1 MELDFLLFFKGLVVF
16 TIVQRLY
23 ELGLA
28 KSNEKKIIE
37 KGGKVLPEK
46 NYIFMVLLHTSWLL
60 SLFYAAFFQRPQFS
74 SPLFYGGVIFFI
86 IGQALRIIA
95 IRTLGER
102 WSTRV
107 MVLPEA
113 PVIKSGLFN
122 VVRHPNYVGVVIEI
136 AALPLIASLY
146 LHALI
151 FSLLNALI
159 LFFRIRFEE
168 RMLCTHNNYKEEFG
182 VTPTKGLP

>member
-1 MELDFLLFFKGLVVF
+1 MELDFLPLYKGLVIF
-16 TIVQRLY
+16 TIIQRLY

-28 KSNEKKIIE
+28 KSNEKKIIA

-46 NYIFMVLLHTSWLL
+46 NYIFMVLLHTGWLI
-60 SLFYAAFFQRPQFS
+60 SLVYAAFFQKLDFHPK
-74 SPLFYGGVIFFI
+74 LFIGGVVLFF

-113 PVIKSGLFN
+113 PVINSGLFR
-122 VVRHPNYVGVVIEI
+122 VFRHPNYVGVIIEI

-146 LHALI
+146 IHAI
-151 FSLLNALI
+151 VFSLLNALI

-168 RMLCTHNNYKEEFG
+168 NMLCTHNNYSEEFG
-182 VTPTKGLP
+182 VRPTQEVP

>member
-1 MELDFLLFFKGLVVF
+1 MELIFKILVIF

-23 ELGLA
+23 ELRIA
-28 KSNEKKIIE
+28 KSNEAKIIA

-46 NYIFMVLLHTSWLL
+46 NYIFMVLLHSSWLL
-60 SLFYAAFFQRPQFS
+60 ALVYAAFKMELHFKEG
-74 SPLFYGGVIFFI
+74 LFYPALVLFGL
-86 IGQALRIIA
+86 GQFLRIMA
-95 IRTLGER
+95 IKTLGER

-122 VVRHPNYVGVVIEI
+122 IVRHPNYVGVVLEI
-136 AALPLIASLY
+136 AALPLIAGLWQV
-146 LHALI
+146 AAF
-151 FSLLNALI
+151 FSFCNGVI

-168 RMLCTHNNYKEEFG
+168 KMLCEHNNYQEEYLN
-182 VTPTKGLP
+182 KGGQL

>member
-1 MELDFLLFFKGLVVF
+1 MELIFKGLIIF
-16 TIVQRLY
+16 TIIQRLY
-23 ELGLA
+23 ELKVA
-28 KSNEKKIIE
+28 KRNEKVITA

-46 NYIFMVLLHTSWLL
+46 NYLFMVLLHTSWLL
-60 SLFYAAFFQRPQFS
+60 SLVYFGFFKDLTFS
-74 SPLFYGGVIFFI
+74 PVIFTTALLFFLA
-86 IGQALRIIA
+86 GQCLRIVA

-122 VVRHPNYVGVVIEI
+122 SIRHPNYLGVVLEI
-136 AALPLIASLY
+136 AALPLIAGLWV
-146 LHALI
+146 HALT
-151 FSLLNALI
+151 FSILNGII

-168 RMLCTHNNYKEEFG
+168 RMLDQFNNYHESFNLRPKEG
-182 VTPTKGLP
+182 DL